1 MGVFCP
7 HFSYLPVNTKDRPMD
22 VLDQKTDKELVKTL
36 LEEAAKAAN
45 EIRCARGDI
54 EKAQRRLGFITVLV
68 HRLLERQGD

>member
-1 MGVFCP
+1 
-7 HFSYLPVNTKDRPMD
+7 MD
-22 VLDQKTDKELVKTL
+22 VLDKKTDKELIRVM

-54 EKAQRRLGFITVLV
+54 EKAQRRIGFITVIV

>member
-1 MGVFCP
+1 
-7 HFSYLPVNTKDRPMD
+7 MD
-22 VLDQKTDKELVKTL
+22 VLDKKTDKELIKVM